1 MYHHKFHVGLIGLVL
16 LAGTFSAPAFAT
28 KSSPRILTFNTIS
41 NQTIRWKLDKSEVKI
56 GKLTPLEKIKLHR
69 FQNVIEKQGIS
80 PKDAALKIGDTS
92 FKLMKSHAGTYQLS
106 LSQYNRV
113 FFTIDYDNHT
123 VKILQVGG
131 NVYNNSLSYLA

>member
-1 MYHHKFHVGLIGLVL
+1 MF
-16 LAGTFSAPAFAT
+16 
-28 KSSPRILTFNTIS
+28 
-41 NQTIRWKLDKSEVKI
+41 
-56 GKLTPLEKIKLHR
+56 
-69 FQNVIEKQGIS
+69 EKQGIS